1 MKLRFASSIL
11 LTLLSG
17 ATAMSLHAQSPLG
30 QKGQTTAPITKQTR
44 LELIHTFQDEIIYI
58 RTAFPMG
65 TKGLKVKDGVISPS
79 AEDLQKLIS
88 IYGPAVKPGDVGRIT
103 AVVVKNDLI
112 HFELNGGPIRKKK
125 WYQHIELGAG
135 GGATAPIS
143 PDSPTANPRGTFV
156 DLIFDKYVPDLN
168 PQQLKQLLRPVFDFD
183 AKSAEEAFLD
193 SVPPKVK
200 EAIKNH
206 QVLVGMNTEMVIYAK
221 GRPPKKD
228 REKDGDTE
236 YEEWIYGDPPED
248 VDFVRFVGDEVV
260 RVETMKVD
268 GQKVVRT
275 QKEVELAPKP
285 AVAAET
291 RPGSAPSLRRP
302 GEELPTDSPDAPRSN
317 SPSTQPVPQPP
328 PPPPTGGPN
337 PNMVGS

>member
-1 MKLRFASSIL
+1 MKWGFTGSIL
-11 LTLLSG
+11 VGFIACAG
-17 ATAMSLHAQSPLG
+17 ASLHAQSPLG
-30 QKGQTTAPITKQTR
+30 QKGPSTSPITKETR

-58 RTAFPMG
+58 RAMFPMG
-65 TKGLKVKDGVISPS
+65 RKGLTIKDGVISPS
-79 AEDLQKLIS
+79 ADDVQKMIA
-88 IYGPAVKPGDVGRIT
+88 IYGPAMKPGDVGRIT
-103 AVVVKNDLI
+103 GVQVKNDLI
-112 HFELNGGPIRKKK
+112 HFELNGGPIKKKK

-135 GGATAPIS
+135 GGTAPIAPS
-143 PDSPTANPRGTFV
+143 DPAANPRGSYV
-156 DLIFDKYVPDLN
+156 DLAFDKYVPNLN

-193 SVPPKVK
+193 TVPPKAK

-236 YEEWIYGDPPED
+236 YEEWIYGDPPQD

-268 GQKVVRT
+268 GQKIVRT

-291 RPGSAPSLRRP
+291 RPGGAPSLRRP
-302 GEELPTDSPDAPRSN
+302 GEDLPTDSPDAPRSS

-337 PNMVGS
+337 MVGN